1 MILKYSIVIAI
12 AFPIVALIVLIIAV
26 SGERDASMGGV
37 VGFDFA
43 YSMVAT
49 PLIIFA
55 GSILQGIYNFST
67 AKSLFAKIKKF
78 TIYQNNNGSFSVFFR
93 EKIKKQWIIHRL
105 EITFLDATH
114 CHLTHITIN
123 ANQES
128 NERCSKDMSIH
139 EAAKY
144 TYSIYGNLSALFAF
158 LSRCLSLQLQN
169 NKTTLLHLAEDS
181 HQQTPPSAQ
190 DYYRET
196 SQIPQAIKD
205 LHARDNKTIAKRFFG
220 LMAVIASPFIATW
233 LYANSAFYPC
243 GLYNAVADR
252 DAQKVEKLLKAGLDP
267 NVQCHHNFH
276 ILVTILE
283 TILNFPS
290 SKMDTPLDRAVE
302 ENGKLNYETLR
313 LYDTNEI
320 IQLLIESGAKLKE
333 SHLKNIFKYGSTA
346 VTDLFIDKM
355 GLRTKVNEEQA
366 KIIFTALKDRYIRNE
381 QDYQKYEELLAW
393 CLEFL
398 PHNKQRQE
406 LLDNAFSTTGRVK
419 KAKLF
424 LKYGANINTLISNGE
439 TRLMLELRST
449 PLDDDFVIMLLEHG
463 INVNIKNNHN
473 NTALDI
479 FNRQNQKGWYQEDKR
494 EIEALLKAKGAKSG
508 AEL

>member
-1 MILKYSIVIAI
+1 M
-12 AFPIVALIVLIIAV
+12 
-26 SGERDASMGGV
+26 
-37 VGFDFA
+37 
-43 YSMVAT
+43 T
-49 PLIIFA
+49 
-55 GSILQGIYNFST
+55 
-67 AKSLFAKIKKF
+67 
-78 TIYQNNNGSFSVFFR
+78 
-93 EKIKKQWIIHRL
+93 
-105 EITFLDATH
+105 
-114 CHLTHITIN
+114 
-123 ANQES
+123 
-128 NERCSKDMSIH
+128 IH

-169 NKTTLLHLAEDS
+169 NKTILLHLAEYS
-181 HQQTPPSAQ
+181 YQQTLPSAQ

-205 LHARDNKTIAKRFFG
+205 LQIQENKIIAKRFFG
-220 LMAVIASPFIATW
+220 LMAVIASPFVATW
-233 LYANSAFYPC
+233 LYANSTFYPC

-252 DAQKVEKLLKAGLDP
+252 DAQKVEKLLKAGLVP
-267 NVQCHHNFH
+267 NVQCYKKHHML
-276 ILVTILE
+276 ITIID
-283 TILNFPS
+283 TILNLPPGGA
-290 SKMDTPLDRAVE
+290 MDTPLDRAIE
-302 ENGKLNYETLR
+302 ENGKLGYETLK
-313 LYDTNEI
+313 LYDANEI

-333 SHLKNIFKYGSTA
+333 SYLKNIFEYGSTA

-366 KIIFTALKDRYIRNE
+366 KIIFQALRDRYSRYIRNE

-406 LLDNAFSTTGRVK
+406 LLDDAFSTTGQVK

-424 LKYGANINTLISNGE
+424 LKYGANINTLNSSEE
-439 TRLMLELRST
+439 TRLMLELRCT

-479 FNRQNQKGWYQEDKR
+479 FNRLNQKGWYQEDKR